1 MIAAEPHHGLRVFLV
16 EDSAMIRD
24 RVMEA
29 VAEQGYAD
37 VIGCAE
43 TEEDALAGIQ
53 DLKPDAVVLDIQLR
67 QGNGLN
73 VLRRLKGLPFGSQP
87 VVIIFTNHANPEF
100 RRHAASQGALYFLD
114 KVSEFDH
121 LEGLL
126 KMLSE
131 EGAGSAD

>member
-1 MIAAEPHHGLRVFLV
+1 MSASDARGLRVFLV
-16 EDSAMIRD
+16 EDSVVIRD

-29 VAEQGYAD
+29 VAERGYAD

-43 TEEDALAGIQ
+43 TEDDAFTGIRN
-53 DLKPDAVVLDIQLR
+53 LKPDAVVLDIQLR

-73 VLRRLKGLPFGSQP
+73 VLRRLKSLPFESQP
-87 VVIIFTNHANPEF
+87 VVIVFTNHANPEF
-100 RRHAASQGALYFLD
+100 RRHAASQGALYFVD

-126 KMLSE
+126 RMLSE
-131 EGAGSAD
+131 EGVGSAD